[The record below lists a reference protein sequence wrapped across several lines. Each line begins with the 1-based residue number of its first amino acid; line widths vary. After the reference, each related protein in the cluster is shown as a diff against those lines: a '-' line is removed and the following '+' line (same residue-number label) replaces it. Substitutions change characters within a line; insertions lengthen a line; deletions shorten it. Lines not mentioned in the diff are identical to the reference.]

1 MSTAK
6 KVLLGVGVTFAAL
19 VGLSLGAIMMWG
31 PYFGVYL
38 IPPTPEKAGLNAL
51 EVMEQGIY
59 ANKPE
64 WAQKKE
70 EATSALTNVNTW
82 DELVP
87 ILQDAIKVAGGQH
100 SFVITEEEINEAQTA
115 YEPPQTTRN
124 DGILTLTLP
133 GYMGTAQQGQDYA
146 DTIGQALYQPGVCG
160 VILDLRSNTGGDM
173 GPMLAGLS
181 PLLPDGTAS
190 SFIIQS
196 TEHPVT
202 INGGSTSGGGTP
214 TTLTSYNGK
223 LNLPVAILQSPK
235 TASSGE
241 QTLLAFRGLENVRTF
256 GGETAGY
263 ASVNS
268 GIHVY
273 NGITMFLTIG
283 TTVDRNGIPYGEV
296 PIPAEQ
302 PTALSDAPEAAR
314 QWLNTHGCM

>member
-6 KVLLGVGVTFAAL
+6 KVLLGFGVTIAAL
-19 VGLSLGAIMMWG
+19 IGLALAAILMWG
-31 PYFGVYL
+31 PYFGIYL

-51 EVMEQGIY
+51 ETMEQGIY
-59 ANKPE
+59 AGKPE
-64 WAQKKE
+64 WAEKKA
-70 EATSALTNVNTW
+70 EATEALANVETW

-87 ILQDAIKVAGGQH
+87 VLEDAIKVAGGKH
-100 SFVITEEEINEAQTA
+100 SFILTEDDLNDAQSA
-115 YEPPQTTRN
+115 YEAPQASRDN
-124 DGILTLTLP
+124 GILSLNLP
-133 GYMGTAQQGQDYA
+133 GYAGIAQQGQDYA

-190 SFIIQS
+190 SFVIQS

-202 INGGSTSGGGTP
+202 INGGSTTGGGTP

-223 LNLPVAILQSPK
+223 INVPVAILQSPK

-268 GIHVY
+268 GFHVY

-283 TTVDRNGIPYGEV
+283 TTLDRTGIPYGEV

-314 QWLNTHGCM
+314 QWLNTQGCM